1 MNWYINVL
9 KKYAVF
15 SGRASRSEYW
25 YFVLINTIITFI
37 LIAIGNTIGNNLLDT
52 IYSLAVFIPT
62 LAVTARRLH
71 DIGKSGWWQLLLFVP
86 ILGFIIL
93 IIFLVKNSM
102 PFENEYGPDPKESN
116 STDFNS
122 PV

>member
-1 MNWYINVL
+1 MNWYIDVL

-15 SGRASRSEYW
+15 SGRATRSEYW

-37 LIAIGNTIGNNLLDT
+37 LVAIGNSIGSNLLDT
-52 IYSLAVFIPT
+52 VYSLSVFIPT

-71 DIGKSGWWQLLLFVP
+71 DIGKSGWWQLLLFMP
-86 ILGFIIL
+86 ILGIIIL
-93 IIFLVKNSM
+93 IIFLTKDSM
-102 PFENEYGPDPKESN
+102 PFDNLYGSNPKELLDSN
-116 STDFNS
+116 H